1 MANTKSVGVAFEDPY
16 LNGAVIENSTIS
28 GSTIGASSVVSTGS
42 VTGTDVVTTTASG
55 LQITFGNGQGF
66 YALSTA
72 ITANSTTTSAAA
84 GSLAITSN
92 ATGRGKLFTS
102 DGTKWQFVAV
112 A

>member
-1 MANTKSVGVAFEDPY
+1 MPNTKSVGVAFEDPY

-28 GSTIGASSVVSTGS
+28 STTIGANSVTSTGA
-42 VTGTDVVTTTASG
+42 VTGSTVAITTATG

-72 ITANSTTTSAAA
+72 ITANTTTTTAVA

-92 ATGRGKLFTS
+92 ATGVGKLFTS
-102 DGTKWQFVAV
+102 DGSKWQFVGV